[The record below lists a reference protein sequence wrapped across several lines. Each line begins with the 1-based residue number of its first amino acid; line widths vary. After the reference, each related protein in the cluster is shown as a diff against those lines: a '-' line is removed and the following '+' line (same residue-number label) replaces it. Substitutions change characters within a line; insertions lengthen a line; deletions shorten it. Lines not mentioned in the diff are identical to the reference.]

1 MNSSENPPQ
10 KMDSVENS
18 PKKSDSSENQLS
30 GSSENPPKT
39 SGPSEN
45 PQTDSSEIRPPEFQ
59 KNQRSD
65 SSEGPPKNSDSSVI
79 RPLNPL
85 RKDSSEIRPPEFSRD
100 QPSNSS
106 EDHPKNGDS
115 SVIRPL
121 DPLGLNPL
129 AKLKAIKDRHLSEEF
144 PPWLEL
150 HSRRLLARRNII
162 RANAVVA
169 KDGSGK
175 FKTIAQALAMV
186 PQNNKRK
193 FVIHIKQGVYKEK
206 VEVTKKML
214 NVMFVGDGPTK
225 TIITGDIA
233 FLPDRIGTYRTA
245 TVGKLYNIS
254 NFLVFHFKTHRQ

>member
-1 MNSSENPPQ
+1 MDSVETSPKKSNSSENRPL
-10 KMDSVENS
+10 
-18 PKKSDSSENQLS
+18 DSSET
-30 GSSENPPKT
+30 PPKKL
-39 SGPSEN
+39 GPSEN
-45 PQTDSSEIRPPEFQ
+45 RQSDFAENRPTDSSEIRPPEFHR
-59 KNQRSD
+59 NPPSD

-79 RPLNPL
+79 RPLDPL
-85 RKDSSEIRPPEFSRD
+85 RKDSSGIRPPEFTGDR
-100 QPSNSS
+100 PSDSS
-106 EDHPKNGDS
+106 E
-115 SVIRPL
+115 
-121 DPLGLNPL
+121 
-129 AKLKAIKDRHLSEEF
+129 DRHLSEEF

-150 HSRRLLARRNII
+150 HSRRLLAARGKNI
-162 RANAVVA
+162 RADAVVA

-186 PQNNKRK
+186 PQNNRRK

-245 TVGKLYNIS
+245 TVGKLYNILHTIEYNLS
-254 NFLVFHFKTHRQ
+254 NIELSKFINFHLKTNKTIFVFPS